1 MPTVNFF
8 PEANMKPKF
17 YFLRHYAMIK
27 RFGPLVK
34 TLKFEVKHQYL
45 KWALT
50 KNFHHAKQIL
60 AVKEVEEFEWFP
72 YIRKTCDEDPFFR

>member
-45 KWALT
+45 K
-50 KNFHHAKQIL
+50 
-60 AVKEVEEFEWFP
+60 
-72 YIRKTCDEDPFFR
+72 